1 MDKNE
6 NIIALLVDADHNCVE
21 HMKEVLN
28 TLSAQGRVAYRRVYG
43 KSTKG
48 KDFWVQS
55 EEIGFKAV
63 THACDKQNATD
74 IRLCMDAVKILYTKR
89 PNTVCIMA
97 SDGDYVALVNE
108 LREEGARVLCAV
120 KCSSVPQGLVS
131 VCEDVIYIDDLSRL
145 EVKSEDLEKLL
156 QHETEEPT
164 VGRPSDELL
173 REIIFG
179 ILEKEEDKVVCLQ
192 ALCNGVYGDERIKK
206 SFPKFRFGQGGA
218 KKFFE
223 ERCEGRLVIETSNN
237 VMYIRLK

>member
-6 NIIALLVDADHNCVE
+6 NAIALLVDADHNCVE
-21 HMKEVLN
+21 HMKEILN
-28 TLSAQGRVAYRRVYG
+28 KLSAQGKVAYRRVYG

-108 LREEGARVLCAV
+108 LREEGARVICAV
-120 KCSSVPQGLVS
+120 KRSSIPQGLVS
-131 VCEDVIYIDDLSRL
+131 VCEDVIYIDDLPT
-145 EVKSEDLEKLL
+145 EEKKSEKEERTLEQK
-156 QHETEEPT
+156 TESPIEE
-164 VGRPSDELL
+164 RPSDELL
-173 REIIFG
+173 REVIFG
-179 ILEKEEDKVVCLQ
+179 ILQEEKESILLQ
-192 ALCNGVYGDERIKK
+192 RLCAKIYGNERIKNL
-206 SFPKFRFGQGGA
+206 PVKFRFGKGGA
-218 KKFFE
+218 MKFFE
-223 ERCEGRLVIETSNN
+223 GSCDGKLIVETVNN
-237 VMYIRLK
+237 GTYIRLK